1 MRKNVKKKSLKY
13 LEITFRKP
21 YLCTRFER
29 ESNAPEQ
36 RQVLKKFWKKFRKF
50 LEFPKFDLPLH
61 PLWQWHPVG
70 DEAKKVLKKFSKNLP
85 KRFGGFKKGFYLCT
99 TFRSAKAADGTAE
112 GDLPKRT
119 EIVLYSNISNSVLW
133 SIWAAKVFPLS
144 SESDFKQYL
153 WD

>member
-21 YLCTRFER
+21 YLCTHFER

-70 DEAKKVLKKFSKNLP
+70 DEAKKVHSHATFLALAKSEYVRLCARLKKRFWKIFWKKSSEKIWRFQ
-85 KRFGGFKKGFYLCT
+85 KRF
-99 TFRSAKAADGTAE
+99 
-112 GDLPKRT
+112 LP
-119 EIVLYSNISNSVLW
+119 LHH
-133 SIWAAKVFPLS
+133 FPLCES
-144 SESDFKQYL
+144 SGRNSGGRPPETNRNRSL
-153 WD
+153 